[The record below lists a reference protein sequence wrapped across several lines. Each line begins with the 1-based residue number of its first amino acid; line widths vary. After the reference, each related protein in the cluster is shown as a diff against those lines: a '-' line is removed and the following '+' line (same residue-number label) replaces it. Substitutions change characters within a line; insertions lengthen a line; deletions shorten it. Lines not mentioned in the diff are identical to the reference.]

1 MSLANRKRNHRVQV
15 RLDDE
20 EYAFFEYNL
29 ERTGLSKEVYIR
41 NLLLNKKKKTKEE
54 NESNRNILSQ
64 LYAIGNNLNQVARL
78 AHSIKVINVERY
90 DKAVA
95 EFKKIMEKFLN
106 SN

>member
-41 NLLLNKKKKTKEE
+41 NLLLNKIPKTKEGT
-54 NESNRNILSQ
+54 R
-64 LYAIGNNLNQVARL
+64 
-78 AHSIKVINVERY
+78 
-90 DKAVA
+90 
-95 EFKKIMEKFLN
+95 
-106 SN
+106 

>member
-41 NLLLNKKKKTKEE
+41 NLLLNKIPKTKEE

-64 LYAIGNNLNQVARL
+64 LYAIGNNLNQIVYWANATKSINKAELAEAAMLIRQAWRL
-78 AHSIKVINVERY
+78 VKET
-90 DKAVA
+90 
-95 EFKKIMEKFLN
+95 L
-106 SN
+106 